1 MRTSSNLDVVDEEHA
16 GRLVAVVSF
25 YFRRNHAVCLVI
37 RRMIF
42 LWSSSSSQLSYY
54 LVRLRATVVLA
65 AGAHVPVARAPVVH
79 VLMSFSIVPRGLT
92 TTMWCLPIV
101 SWLKLSSTQRSI
113 QRSSNALAACL
124 PRSRCFFLLALLPLH
139 AGKWVR
145 LAVLVLLDE
154 SASQRVMLLPGC
166 FFFFESGFFF
176 GSGSSSWA
184 NLNDV
189 DLFAFRFVLRAAAQA
204 SFERRLCHRANS
216 VKCK

>member
-1 MRTSSNLDVVDEEHA
+1 M
-16 GRLVAVVSF
+16 
-25 YFRRNHAVCLVI
+25 
-37 RRMIF
+37 F
-42 LWSSSSSQLSYY
+42 LLLGLQWSTTAL
-54 LVRLRATVVLA
+54 LI
-65 AGAHVPVARAPVVH
+65 
-79 VLMSFSIVPRGLT
+79 SFSIVPCGLT
-92 TTMWCLPIV
+92 TTMWCLPAV

-189 DLFAFRFVLRAAAQA
+189 DMFA
-204 SFERRLCHRANS
+204 SFRLARCCAS
-216 VKCK
+216 VF

>member
-1 MRTSSNLDVVDEEHA
+1 MLSEYMLYVSVD
-16 GRLVAVVSF
+16 
-25 YFRRNHAVCLVI
+25 
-37 RRMIF
+37 
-42 LWSSSSSQLSYY
+42 
-54 LVRLRATVVLA
+54 
-65 AGAHVPVARAPVVH
+65 APV
-79 VLMSFSIVPRGLT
+79 I
-92 TTMWCLPIV
+92 WCYG
-101 SWLKLSSTQRSI
+101 
-113 QRSSNALAACL
+113 
-124 PRSRCFFLLALLPLH
+124 FFRILPLC